1 MMKNRLKKMLPTSAL
16 TSIKK
21 SIECVDKKLILAFS
35 KTRITSS
42 LYYFI
47 VSRSFTREHQSV
59 LKGRIKYY
67 ESLTK
72 IEDSS
77 VLLRRNIH
85 RLEKGLIMKP
95 RRDIF
100 AKAFIGETVDGF
112 ITAIKQDVLKGNEI
126 EWFNSVLSEYFSVVG
141 SAPEINNAKIKYEKI
156 CLEHNILNSDESIP
170 YLYSDIKKSDIS
182 FEQLEVLFKQRRS
195 VRWYKNKP
203 VDLNLIN
210 KAVDIATQAPS
221 ACNRQPFKFHTVMNK
236 DKVQKVA
243 DCAMGTVGFSHNLQ
257 TIIAVVGDLSSY
269 PAERDRHVIY
279 IDGSLVT
286 MQLMLALETL
296 GLNTCAINWPDIEV
310 REKMLDKLLGLE
322 KYERTIMLLA
332 VGYADPQGGIPFSQK
347 KDSSV
352 LVKVVN

>member
-1 MMKNRLKKMLPTSAL
+1 MKNLLKKIVPANAVSK
-16 TSIKK
+16 IKK
-21 SIECVDKKLILAFS
+21 IIELIDRVLILYFS

-47 VSRSFTREHQSV
+47 VNNSFMREHQAV

-67 ESLTK
+67 QSLK
-72 IEDSS
+72 NIEDSC

-85 RLEKGLIMKP
+85 RLEKGLIMQP

-100 AKAFIGETVDGF
+100 AKAFIGETVDAF
-112 ITAIKQDVLKGNEI
+112 SLAVEQNALKGNESN
-126 EWFNSVLSEYFSVVG
+126 WFNDVLRHYFEVVS
-141 SAPEINNAKIKYEKI
+141 SAPEIDLAKLKYEKV
-156 CLEHNILNSDESIP
+156 CLDNKIVNEGGCIP
-170 YLYSDIKKSDIS
+170 YLRGDIPKIDIS
-182 FEQLEVLFKQRRS
+182 FEQLSMLFKQRRS
-195 VRWYKNKP
+195 VRWYQDKP
-203 VDLNLIN
+203 VDIALIRQ
-210 KAVDIATQAPS
+210 AVDIATQAPS

-236 DKVQKVA
+236 DKVKKVA

-296 GLNTCAINWPDIEV
+296 SLSTCAINWPDIES
-310 REKMLDKLLGLE
+310 REKMLDNLLGLG
-322 KYERTIMLLA
+322 KHERTIMLLA
-332 VGYADPQGGIPFSQK
+332 VGHADPQGGIPFSHK

-352 LVKVVN
+352 LVKVIN